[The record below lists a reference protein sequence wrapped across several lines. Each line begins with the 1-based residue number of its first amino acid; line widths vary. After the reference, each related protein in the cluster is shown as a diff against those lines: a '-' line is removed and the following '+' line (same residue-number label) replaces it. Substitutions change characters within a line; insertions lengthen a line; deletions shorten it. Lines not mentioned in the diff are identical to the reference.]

1 MSFDL
6 EDYQATARPVRVD
19 DIDFGAFRTR
29 PLPEEALRALRYMHD
44 VESHTVCYLR
54 DLLLTASHKDPRITT
69 FLTMWNYEEHFHGV
83 AIGKVLEA
91 HGEASEAERIAPMR
105 ARNAA
110 KERLAPFGS
119 MLGSALLGEDFV
131 AVHMTWGAVNEWS
144 TQTAYDRLIALADHP
159 VLTTLLTR
167 IARQEARH
175 IAFYATEARTRLA
188 RSAKARRA
196 TRLALQRLWAPVGS
210 AVMPEEETTFLLG
223 YLLGDETGRAHA
235 DRIDRR
241 VRALPGLDG
250 LTIVS
255 DAMDRLLG
263 PVPAPPVALA
273 VAA

>member
-6 EDYQATARPVRVD
+6 DDYQATARPVQLD
-19 DIDFGAFRTR
+19 DLDLGAFRTR

-91 HGEASEAERIAPMR
+91 HGEASEAARIAPMR

-110 KERLAPFGS
+110 KERFAPLGS

-144 TQTAYDRLIALADHP
+144 TQTAYDRLIALADHD

-188 RSAKARRA
+188 RSARARKA
-196 TRLALQRLWAPVGS
+196 TRLALQKLWAPVGS
-210 AVMPEEETTFLLG
+210 AVMPEQETTFLLG
-223 YLLGDETGRAHA
+223 YLLGDEAGRAHA

-250 LTIVS
+250 LSIVR

-263 PVPAPPVALA
+263 PAPVRATPLA

>member
-19 DIDFGAFRTR
+19 DIDFEAFRSR

-91 HGEASEAERIAPMR
+91 HGEASEGDRIAPMR

-110 KERLAPFGS
+110 KERFAPFGS

-196 TRLALQRLWAPVGS
+196 TRLALQKLWAPVGS
-210 AVMPEEETTFLLG
+210 AVMPEAETTFLLG
-223 YLLGDETGRAHA
+223 YLLGDEAGRAHA

-250 LTIVS
+250 LSIVT

-263 PVPAPPVALA
+263 PAPVRAAPLA